1 MFEGDKNCKIG
12 TKFIIRSTAQQS
24 ESTQRSCLFKTEA
37 WQEIHTQRERE
48 WASSLMRRRAVSQ
61 KPGRNIH
68 AERSVGVLNEK
79 SSKEVIEITYV
90 GQFFW
95 VFLYLWVIILFLFSL
110 LLQFQFPKG
119 QEWVKS
125 KIKCLIAQNKCI
137 SKRKSTGIKID
148 AILSICIWTI

>member
-1 MFEGDKNCKIG
+1 MKARMFEGDKNCKIG

-95 VFLYLWVIILFLFSL
+95 VFASFGHLVWFFLH
-110 LLQFQFPKG
+110 
-119 QEWVKS
+119 
-125 KIKCLIAQNKCI
+125 
-137 SKRKSTGIKID
+137 T
-148 AILSICIWTI
+148 